1 MRIKLRKID
10 IGAERRKLENFTKMG
25 KSRYY
30 DVECPFCHRHT
41 LAYCRNFHA
50 GIRCA
55 NENCRA
61 KLRYCLNEAVRDM
74 VPVDEAV
81 EVPELADGKSR
92 VWIWKGCAE

>member
-1 MRIKLRKID
+1 MKVRLVKID
-10 IGAERRKLENFTKMG
+10 IGAEIRKLENFTKMG

-50 GIRCA
+50 GIRCK

-61 KLRYCLNEAVRDM
+61 KLCLPLKEAERDM
-74 VPVDEAV
+74 VPVEEAV
-81 EVPELADGKSR
+81 EVPELSVGKSR
-92 VWIWKGCAE
+92 VWRWKGGAR